1 MEYIIITLFGIF
13 VGIAVA
19 GYMFTTEINKKEKK
33 ISNQKA
39 MIKNRDILIERQLN
53 ELNSLKRYK
62 KDILTILNL
71 KSTIVDKYDK
81 IKELFTDDNQVK

>member
-13 VGIAVA
+13 VGIALA
-19 GYMFTTEINKKEKK
+19 GYMFTTEINKKEKA

-62 KDILTILNL
+62 KDILSILNL